1 MLGLNRNLRGKAAGV
16 RTHALVSLGAAAAAL
31 AAARSGDATRVM
43 QGVITGIGFL
53 GAGVILHPRTGGGHP
68 AAPPPAEAAP
78 ADPARRVREVR
89 GLTTAAT
96 VWVAAVLGM
105 AAGLGYWSLT
115 LLAAAMTLAVLLGGG
130 AVEDALRRRFHRL
143 ARGRR
148 AMRRAARRA
157 GRRPPP

>member
-1 MLGLNRNLRGKAAGV
+1 MGLNRNLRGKAAGV

-43 QGVITGIGFL
+43 QGIITGIGFL
-53 GAGVILHPRTGGGHP
+53 GAGVILHPRTGG
-68 AAPPPAEAAP
+68 APPAAAP
-78 ADPARRVREVR
+78 AAAAPAPAGPAKRVREVR

-115 LLAAAMTLAVLLGGG
+115 LLAAALTLAVLLGGG
-130 AVEDALRRRFHRL
+130 AVEDVLRRRFRRI
-143 ARGRR
+143 ARR
-148 AMRRAARRA
+148 RRAARRA
-157 GRRPPP
+157 ARRPAP